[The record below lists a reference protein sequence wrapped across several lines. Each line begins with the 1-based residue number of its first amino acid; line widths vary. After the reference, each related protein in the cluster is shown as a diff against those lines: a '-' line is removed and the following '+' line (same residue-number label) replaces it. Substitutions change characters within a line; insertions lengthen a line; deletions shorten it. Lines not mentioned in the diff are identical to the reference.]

1 MTRMS
6 DEYLNERLFKASE
19 YFLPILEEVYEFVCR
34 CSRLSIDNKEV
45 KAKAKDLSE
54 HLLICLDIKCR
65 AMVSVKEGRFTVDE
79 YARIRTE
86 CNLEERKVRKT
97 SPKVKLEAVPGSV
110 NEELRE
116 KLMQWRMDRFKK
128 DNVPAYTIMH
138 QSTLMAIASLIPHT
152 KEQLLA
158 IKGFGET
165 SYKKYGE
172 EILAI
177 TSEY

>member
-1 MTRMS
+1 MS
-6 DEYLNERLFKASE
+6 K
-19 YFLPILEEVYEFVCR
+19 P
-34 CSRLSIDNKEV
+34 
-45 KAKAKDLSE
+45 
-54 HLLICLDIKCR
+54 
-65 AMVSVKEGRFTVDE
+65 
-79 YARIRTE
+79 
-86 CNLEERKVRKT
+86 

-116 KLMQWRMDRFKK
+116 RLMQWRMDRFKK

-138 QSTLMAIASLIPHT
+138 QSTLMAIASIIPHT

-158 IKGFGET
+158 IKGFGEAT
-165 SYKKYGE
+165 YKKYGE